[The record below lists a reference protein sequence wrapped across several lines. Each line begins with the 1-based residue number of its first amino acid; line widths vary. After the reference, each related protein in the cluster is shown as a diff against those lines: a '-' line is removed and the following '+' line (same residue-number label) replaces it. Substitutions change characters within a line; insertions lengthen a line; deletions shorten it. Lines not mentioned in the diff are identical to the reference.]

1 MTEAVRRLGKYEV
14 SAEIGKGGFATVYRA
29 RDLDLGRE
37 VALKVLDPLLTRDP
51 AWVARFRREARA
63 VAMLDHPRIVTVHE
77 IGQSEGALF
86 IAMKLVEG
94 GSLAQRLTQAGP
106 LPWEE
111 AVRMVGQ
118 IAEGLD
124 FAHDAGVLH
133 RDLKPANVLLDGRTG
148 AVLTDFGFARLVAEN
163 SLSVSMSGGLVGTPA
178 TMAPEVWE
186 GASPTAQADV
196 YALGCI
202 LYEMVAGQP
211 LFSGATPPAVMLA
224 HFKPLML
231 PDQWSEGTP
240 PGLDEVLQT
249 ALARDPAARYPRAGD
264 LAAAVAALSVDRL
277 AEPYAALQAAVAG
290 QQWPEALALAGEI
303 KANQP
308 DYRDVA
314 ALERQALAG
323 LEQAARTASA
333 SQWRATAEEALAD
346 GDLAAAQL
354 ALKQWQAVMPEDPA
368 LTSVQE
374 RLQAQREA
382 PQAAEERERESKAVA
397 QETMSE
403 QPPVAT
409 PPPAPVGP
417 PVAVASAERPPSRG
431 RSAWPLLAVGAL
443 AVIVVLA
450 LALRGGGEQPG
461 TSVAFVE
468 TPAAASAALLS
479 TDTPAVPPTAT
490 PVPPTPTPIPPTS
503 TPVPQ
508 PMITSFSAQP
518 GEITPGQ
525 CVSVN
530 WSTSGGTAFIRVFR
544 NGTNIQDNGPVSG
557 SIQDC
562 LNNPGVVTYQLQA
575 FNVVGALVSQDVR
588 VNVIQSQPTNPL
600 VPQTDTPAPPIVTPS
615 PSRTPT
621 PRPTVTPTHMMTTP
635 LKAIVWA
642 DNVVLRAGPGKVY
655 DRLGIY
661 NSDTPVEIIGKNA
674 SDDWSQVRVPAA
686 TDVRTGWIM
695 TEWLSVDGNLDS
707 VPVVELP
714 ADSDITRIFGFV
726 NDSLGKPIDGINVA
740 IWQGSGD
747 AEYRQDAYSNSEGYF
762 QADVP
767 INAGPVWNV
776 EAVGISCSSRIM
788 DPANCSLNG
797 YFELSDYASVAV
809 PQSQPILFVYEKA
822 NTVLRGNVPRGN
834 TRVIAERSD
843 GARSWGTSSDSGDFE
858 LPISDGSWEVYSVR
872 FDPRTEGQR
881 IRVEV
886 TGGNPPAPIS
896 LTAP

>member
-1 MTEAVRRLGKYEV
+1 MTDAVQRLGKYEII
-14 SAEIGKGGFATVYRA
+14 AEIGKGGFATVYRA

-51 AWVARFRREARA
+51 VWVARFRREARA
-63 VAMLDHPRIVTVHE
+63 VAALDHPRIVTVHE

-94 GSLAQRLTQAGP
+94 GSLAQRLAQAGP
-106 LPWEE
+106 LPWDE

-133 RDLKPANVLLDGRTG
+133 RDLKPANVLLDSRMG

-186 GASPTAQADV
+186 GQEPTAQADV

-224 HFKPLML
+224 HFKPLAL
-231 PDQWSEGTP
+231 PAQWPEDTP

-264 LAAAVAALSVDRL
+264 LAAAVAALTLDRL

-290 QQWPEALALAGEI
+290 QQWQPALALAAEI
-303 KANQP
+303 KGSQP

-323 LEQAARTASA
+323 LEQAARAQSA
-333 SQWRATAEEALAD
+333 AQWRAAAEEAFAA
-346 GDLAAAQL
+346 GDLAAARL
-354 ALKQWQAVMPEDPA
+354 ALKQWQQVMPEDPA
-368 LTSVQE
+368 LANTQA
-374 RLQAQREA
+374 RLQTQQEA
-382 PQAAEERERESKAVA
+382 AQAAEAREREPKTVV

-403 QPPVAT
+403 QPPVTT
-409 PPPAPVGP
+409 PPPPPVVP
-417 PVAVASAERPPSRG
+417 PVAVASAERPPSSR
-431 RSAWPLLAVGAL
+431 RSVWPLLAVGAL
-443 AVIVVLA
+443 AAVVVLA
-450 LALRGGGEQPG
+450 LALRGNGEQPG
-461 TSVAFVE
+461 TSVALVE
-468 TPAAASAALLS
+468 TTRATSAPLML
-479 TDTPAVPPTAT
+479 TDTPV
-490 PVPPTPTPIPPTS
+490 
-503 TPVPQ
+503 
-508 PMITSFSAQP
+508 SA
-518 GEITPGQ
+518 
-525 CVSVN
+525 
-530 WSTSGGTAFIRVFR
+530 
-544 NGTNIQDNGPVSG
+544 
-557 SIQDC
+557 
-562 LNNPGVVTYQLQA
+562 
-575 FNVVGALVSQDVR
+575 
-588 VNVIQSQPTNPL
+588 
-600 VPQTDTPAPPIVTPS
+600 TDTPAPPTNTPVPPTDTPAPPTNTPVPPTDTPAPPTATPS

-621 PRPTVTPTHMMTTP
+621 PRPTATPTHMMTAP

-695 TEWLSVDGNLDS
+695 TQWLSVDGDLDS

-767 INAGPVWNV
+767 ISEGPVWNV
-776 EAVGISCSSRIM
+776 EAVGILCSSRIM
-788 DPANCSLNG
+788 DPADCSLNG
-797 YFELSDYASVAV
+797 YFESSDYASVAV
-809 PQSQPILFVYEKA
+809 PQSQPVFFVYEKA
-822 NTVLRGNVPRGN
+822 NNVLRGNVPRGN

-843 GARSWGTSSDSGDFE
+843 GATSWGTSSDSGNFE
-858 LPISDGSWEVYSVR
+858 LPISDGSWEVYSLK